1 MEKHMHLWKGVDKL
15 SYTFGDKPNGIIC
28 RLVTVKD
35 HIFVATTCNNLYH
48 GEVSFLEGSPLSLI
62 FKRAQFDVVDIASNS
77 EHLFIVDN
85 NGHVLKIN
93 PEDMSIVDTI
103 ILKDEVK
110 YCSHGYKQESEVLK
124 VKSIAVSD
132 QAALFVTEHGQLWAS
147 GNQSQIDINSIE
159 PKKVKFFEGRTVF
172 TVSCGFNFNVV
183 AVRKTTKSM
192 KDDTDSENELE
203 EEVFVNSCPQCLDT
217 VLLSPTSLTS
227 SDTCPTGLHVQ
238 QFSEDHSTTSISA
251 LSIASKERDT
261 ISSVKVVKR
270 EEAPKISGNEDE
282 YAFNPTDS
290 DKEEKKNVIFINTEA
305 AKQFLTRQLSW
316 VSSYGS
322 VKEDI
327 PLENVE
333 KPSRLI
339 KQNVSNV
346 ANLVYEGVKNVGG
359 KVVTLSRHMSG
370 SSDTNEFKDDSN
382 EHPEEQGEEW
392 LKPSTTSLA
401 LSLRCEEFPWSSSTG
416 SSEHELSQ
424 QGLNERI
431 NTLTRTGS
439 NILSTELW
447 TWGDVQYG
455 QLGTGDIIIRS
466 RPILVAK
473 LSNTGLRKV
482 SCGAFHILALT
493 LDGRVFAWGR
503 NNHKQVTLETIAYQS
518 APQLFTTK
526 LYPNERGKDIAAGT
540 FHSLIMM
547 HHGLY
552 FIGRSSK
559 AGEMFYLDIE
569 TSSEYSSRQ
578 IFSSGEYSCCSVI
591 NEPEINISED
601 LVNDQVFLE
610 ELLIVY
616 QHLIKPFQKKG
627 GAMQESNV
635 YETLCR
641 CYTEL
646 LSFSALNVVSL
657 WDYFNH
663 MGEAYE
669 VTVIANVEE
678 YITVYKYYLNAIC
691 DVISLSGST
700 YIAKIIEVPQII
712 TNLFSNKLRSNETKK
727 VTNEIIITMALQH
740 PLRKLNRYKSMILNL
755 IKCNNIKMGVERL
768 QEALIKWEQ
777 ICEIQEKRQKEA
789 ETTKLF
795 WESSGKLGELLRS
808 PNRRLIRES
817 RTHPISILNSGRFST
832 HWFVLLTDIFIH
844 VTGTSHIVHPL
855 QTLWVEILPDS
866 ETAQNAMSV
875 VAPEDTFILYT
886 PTPSE
891 RNEWLHALQNAIK
904 CSLQRVIGHVPPIV
918 RSSSFSFTKHSVF
931 KDAKYTGRWLNGKPH
946 GSGKLEWSDGRMY
959 TGQFH
964 KGVIHG
970 NGKMEIPSQGVYEG
984 QWKDGHQNGYG
995 TMKYNNGDFYEGY
1008 FKDGLPHGH
1017 GVKKEGHFMA
1027 SVASVYI
1034 GEWAAGVKQGY
1045 GIMDDIMTGEKYLG
1059 SWSNGMKHGCG
1070 LIVTLDGI
1078 YYEGVFMQDVLTGHG
1093 VMVFE
1098 DGTHYEGEFKSA
1110 GIFNGKGTL
1119 TFRSGDRLEGNMN
1132 GVWNEGVKVIATLHM
1147 NKACGN
1153 VQSTSKPLSFG
1164 KLCVSPDQKWKAIFK
1179 QCYQQLGVLE
1189 PDSKTTSSANDKT
1202 LETQRAWQNVAS
1214 ILTKSRQKTSQ
1225 RKNLLTNSFNNKEK
1239 DNEGTDEL
1247 DKIPSYGKEKLT
1259 IDSYSE
1265 VHKYLIKA
1273 FESPHH
1279 PLGCL
1284 LTEAAAVYT
1293 ATYGGVRVHPLLLS
1307 HAVSELHSI
1316 TSRIYE
1322 IVTLLFPE
1330 LPRGGKEYVLEAE
1343 NEEESQVISAAG
1355 ILYPILLPRVHSALF
1370 VLYALH
1376 NKKEDDA
1383 YWERLMKW
1391 NKQPD
1396 ITLMAFLDIDQ
1407 KFWKNASVLNLS
1419 EHGLQYKSEPYFT
1432 DAIETLQQLKTT
1444 FSPLEKLL
1452 VVRNTFEQMTQ
1463 TVQKQLGSAYLWTMD
1478 ELFPVFCFVV
1488 VRASVL
1494 QLGSEIH
1501 FIEDFMEP
1509 YLQNGELGIMF
1520 TTLKACYYQ
1529 ILQEKINVVD

>member
-1 MEKHMHLWKGVDKL
+1 M
-15 SYTFGDKPNGIIC
+15 
-28 RLVTVKD
+28 
-35 HIFVATTCNNLYH
+35 
-48 GEVSFLEGSPLSLI
+48 SFLDPTI
-62 FKRAQFDVVDIASNS
+62 VFKRAQFEVIDIASNS

-93 PEDMSIVDTI
+93 PKDMNVVDTI

-110 YCSHGYKQESEVLK
+110 CCSHGYKEENEVIK

-132 QAALFVTEHGQLWAS
+132 QAALFVTENGQLWAS
-147 GNQSQIDINSIE
+147 GNQSQIDIDSTE
-159 PKKVKFFEGRTVF
+159 PKKVKFFEGRTVSA
-172 TVSCGFNFNVV
+172 VACGSNFNVV
-183 AVRKTTKSM
+183 AVRKTTKAVR
-192 KDDTDSENELE
+192 DDTDSENELE
-203 EEVFVNSCPQCLDT
+203 EEVFVNSCPQCHRAIS
-217 VLLSPTSLTS
+217 LSPTSLTS
-227 SDTCPTGLHVQ
+227 SDTCPMGPHAH
-238 QFSEDHSTTSISA
+238 QFSEDRSTNSISA
-251 LSIASKERDT
+251 LSITSKEPDT
-261 ISSVKVVKR
+261 ISPSEITKTDQTSKLIGNGEQCSNNSVNS
-270 EEAPKISGNEDE
+270 E
-282 YAFNPTDS
+282 
-290 DKEEKKNVIFINTEA
+290 KEEKRNVIFINTEA
-305 AKQFLTRQLSW
+305 ARQFLTRQLSW

-322 VKEDI
+322 IKEEI

-333 KPSRLI
+333 KPTRLI
-339 KQNVSNV
+339 KQNMSNV

-370 SSDTNEFKDDSN
+370 SSDINEFKEDST
-382 EHPEEQGEEW
+382 EDLEYGEECF
-392 LKPSTTSLA
+392 KPATSLP

-431 NTLTRTGS
+431 NALTRIGNS
-439 NILSTELW
+439 ILSTELW
-447 TWGDVQYG
+447 AWGDVQYG
-455 QLGTGDIIIRS
+455 QLGIGDIIKQS
-466 RPILVAK
+466 RPVLVTK
-473 LSNTGLRKV
+473 LSNTGLRKI

-503 NNHKQVTLETIAYQS
+503 NNYKQVTLKPKLHQS
-518 APQLFTTK
+518 YPQLFTTQ
-526 LYPNERGKDIAAGT
+526 LCPNERAKDIAAGSY
-540 FHSLIMM
+540 HSLVMM

-552 FIGRSSK
+552 FIGQSSK
-559 AGEMFYLDIE
+559 AGDMFQIDIE
-569 TSSEYSSRQ
+569 TNSEFSTREL
-578 IFSSGEYSCCSVI
+578 FSSGEYSCCSLI
-591 NEPEINISED
+591 KEPKINISDD
-601 LVNDQVFLE
+601 LISEQIFLQE
-610 ELLIVY
+610 MLVIH
-616 QHLIKPFQKKG
+616 QNLIKPFQKKG

-635 YETLCR
+635 YETVCK
-641 CYTEL
+641 CYVEL
-646 LSFSALNVVSL
+646 LSFNVLNVISL

-663 MGEAYE
+663 IGEAYD
-669 VTVIANVEE
+669 VTIVANVEE
-678 YITVYKYYLNAIC
+678 YITIYKYYLNAIC
-691 DVISLSGST
+691 DVISLSGFT
-700 YIAKIIEVPQII
+700 YMAKIIEVPQKI
-712 TNLFSNKLRSNETKK
+712 TNLFMDKLKSNEVKK
-727 VTNEIIITMALQH
+727 ATSEITITMALQH
-740 PLRKLNRYKSMILNL
+740 PLCIINRYKTMILNL
-755 IKCNNIKMGVERL
+755 IKCNGTRMGVERL
-768 QEALIKWEQ
+768 QQALIKWEQ
-777 ICEIQEKRQKEA
+777 VCNEQEKRQKEA
-789 ETTKLF
+789 EATKQF

-808 PNRRLIRES
+808 PDRRLIRES
-817 RTHPISILNSGRFST
+817 RTYPLSILNSGRFST

-844 VTGTSHIVHPL
+844 VIGTSYTVHPL
-855 QTLWVEILPDS
+855 QILWVELLPDS
-866 ETAQNAMSV
+866 ETVQNAISV
-875 VAPEDTFILYT
+875 VGPEDTFVLYT
-886 PTPSE
+886 PTASE

-904 CSLQRVIGHVPPIV
+904 CNLQKVIGHVPPLV
-918 RSSSFSFTKHSVF
+918 RSGSFTFTKHSLF

-946 GSGKLEWSDGRMY
+946 GAGKLEWPDSRTY
-959 TGQFH
+959 TGQFY

-970 NGKMEIPSQGVYEG
+970 TGKMEIPSQGVYEG
-984 QWKDGHQNGYG
+984 QWKDGQQNGYG

-1034 GEWAAGVKQGY
+1034 GEWAAGVKHGY

-1110 GIFNGKGTL
+1110 GIFYGKGTL

-1132 GVWNEGVKVIATLHM
+1132 GVWNKGVKVIATLHM
-1147 NKACGN
+1147 NKANGN
-1153 VQSTSKPLSFG
+1153 SQTLSKPTSFG
-1164 KLCVSPDQKWKAIFK
+1164 KLCVSPDQKWKAIFR
-1179 QCYQQLGVLE
+1179 QCYQQLGVPE
-1189 PDSKTTSSANDKT
+1189 PDLKTTSTNDKF
-1202 LETQRAWQNVAS
+1202 LETQRIWQNVAS
-1214 ILTKSRQKTSQ
+1214 IINRSREKTLRQ
-1225 RKNLLTNSFNNKEK
+1225 KNLLISTSVGKEN
-1239 DNEGTDEL
+1239 DAESTDEL
-1247 DKIPSYGKEKLT
+1247 DKIPCFGRDKLT
-1259 IDSYSE
+1259 VENYNEI
-1265 VHKYLIKA
+1265 HKYLVKA

-1279 PLGCL
+1279 PLGAL
-1284 LTEAAAVYT
+1284 LIEVAAVYT

-1316 TSRIYE
+1316 TSRIYD
-1322 IVTLLFPE
+1322 IVILLFPA
-1330 LPRGGKEYVLEAE
+1330 LPQGGKEYVLEKE
-1343 NEEESQVISAAG
+1343 NEEEGQVISAAA
-1355 ILYPILLPRVHSALF
+1355 ILHPVLLPRVHSALF

-1407 KFWKNASVLNLS
+1407 KFWKNTNVMSLNEGLS
-1419 EHGLQYKSEPYFT
+1419 YESKSYFN

-1463 TVQKQLGSAYLWTMD
+1463 SVQKQLGSTYLWTMD
-1478 ELFPVFCFVV
+1478 ELFPVFYFVV

-1529 ILQEKINVVD
+1529 ILQEKINVAD

>member
-1 MEKHMHLWKGVDKL
+1 
-15 SYTFGDKPNGIIC
+15 
-28 RLVTVKD
+28 
-35 HIFVATTCNNLYH
+35 
-48 GEVSFLEGSPLSLI
+48 
-62 FKRAQFDVVDIASNS
+62 
-77 EHLFIVDN
+77 
-85 NGHVLKIN
+85 
-93 PEDMSIVDTI
+93 MSVVDTI
-103 ILKDEVK
+103 ILKEEVK
-110 YCSHGYKQESEVLK
+110 CCSHGYKQENEIVK
-124 VKSIAVSD
+124 VKSVAVSD
-132 QAALFVTEHGQLWAS
+132 QTALFVTETGQLWAS
-147 GNQSQIDINSIE
+147 GSQSQIDINSTE
-159 PKKVKFFEGRTVF
+159 PKRVKFFEGRTV
-172 TVSCGFNFNVV
+172 SAIACGSNFNVV
-183 AVRKTTKSM
+183 AVRKLTKPL

-203 EEVFVNSCPQCLDT
+203 EEVFVNSCPQCLNT
-217 VLLSPTSLTS
+217 ILLSPTSVTS
-227 SDTCPTGLHVQ
+227 SDTCPTGLHGQ
-238 QFSEDHSTTSISA
+238 QFSDDHLTNSISA
-251 LSIASKERDT
+251 LSLVSKENDATSLAEGSKKEQITGIIENGELRSNNT
-261 ISSVKVVKR
+261 M
-270 EEAPKISGNEDE
+270 
-282 YAFNPTDS
+282 DS
-290 DKEEKKNVIFINTEA
+290 EKEEKKNVIFINTEA
-305 AKQFLTRQLSW
+305 ARQFLTKQLSW

-327 PLENVE
+327 PLENIE

-370 SSDTNEFKDDSN
+370 SSDINEFKDDSS
-382 EHPEEQGEEW
+382 EHLEKLGEEST
-392 LKPSTTSLA
+392 KPNTTSLA
-401 LSLRCEEFPWSSSTG
+401 LSLRYEEFPWSSSTG

-431 NTLTRTGS
+431 NTLTRTGT

-455 QLGTGDIIIRS
+455 QLGTGDIIKRS

-482 SCGAFHILALT
+482 SCGAFHVLALT

-503 NNHKQVTLETIAYQS
+503 NNHKQVTLESNTYQS
-518 APQLFTTK
+518 APRLFTTK
-526 LYPNERGKDIAAGT
+526 LSQNERAKDVAAGS

-552 FIGRSSK
+552 FIGQSSK
-559 AGEMFYLDIE
+559 AGEMFQLDIE
-569 TSSEYSSRQ
+569 TSNEHSPQQ

-591 NEPEINISED
+591 NEAEVDISED
-601 LVNDQVFLE
+601 LVSDQIFLE
-610 ELLIVY
+610 EILIVY
-616 QHLIKPFQKKG
+616 QNLIKPFQKKG

-641 CYTEL
+641 CYIEL
-646 LSFSALNVVSL
+646 LSFNVLNIISL

-663 MGEAYE
+663 IGEAYE
-669 VTVIANVEE
+669 VTFIANVEE
-678 YITVYKYYLNAIC
+678 YITVYKYYLNAVC
-691 DVISLSGST
+691 DIISLSGFT
-700 YIAKIIEVPQII
+700 YIAKIIEVPQVI
-712 TNLFSNKLRSNETKK
+712 TNLFIDKLKGNEVKK
-727 VTNEIIITMALQH
+727 VNDEIIITMALQY
-740 PLRKLNRYKSMILNL
+740 PLRKLNRYKNMVLNL
-755 IKCNNIKMGVERL
+755 IKCNGARMGVERL
-768 QEALIKWEQ
+768 QDALIKWEQ
-777 ICEIQEKRQKEA
+777 LCDEQEKRQKEA

-808 PNRRLIRES
+808 PDRRLIRES
-817 RTHPISILNSGRFST
+817 RAHPLSILNSGRFST

-844 VTGTSHIVHPL
+844 VTGTFHMVHPL
-855 QTLWVEILPDS
+855 QTLWVEVLPDS
-866 ETAQNAMSV
+866 ETVQNAISV
-875 VAPEDTFILYT
+875 VAPEDAFVLYT

-891 RNEWLHALQNAIK
+891 RNEWLNALQNTIK
-904 CSLQRVIGHVPPIV
+904 CSLQRVIGRLPPVV
-918 RSSSFSFTKHSVF
+918 RSSSYTFTKHSVF
-931 KDAKYTGRWLNGKPH
+931 KDAKYTGRWSHGKPH
-946 GSGKLEWSDGRMY
+946 GSGKLEWSDGRKY
-959 TGQFH
+959 AGQFH
-964 KGVIHG
+964 RGVIHG
-970 NGKMEIPSQGVYEG
+970 TGKMEIPSQGVYEG
-984 QWKDGHQNGYG
+984 QWKDGQQNGYG

-1078 YYEGVFMQDVLTGHG
+1078 YYEGVFMQDVLTGYG

-1110 GIFNGKGTL
+1110 GIFYGKGTL
-1119 TFRSGDRLEGNMN
+1119 TFTSGERLEGNMN
-1132 GVWNEGVKVIATLHM
+1132 GAWNEGVKVIATLHM
-1147 NKACGN
+1147 NKSNGN
-1153 VQSTSKPLSFG
+1153 TQANSKPTSFG
-1164 KLCVSPDQKWKAIFK
+1164 KLCVSADQKWKAIFR
-1179 QCYQQLGVLE
+1179 QCYQKLGVPE
-1189 PDSKTTSSANDKT
+1189 PGSKITGITDKFT
-1202 LETQRAWQNVAS
+1202 ETQRAWQNIAS
-1214 ILTKSRQKTSQ
+1214 IITKSHQKALQ
-1225 RKNLLTNSFNNKEK
+1225 RKKLLTTNTSTNKENS
-1239 DNEGTDEL
+1239 NEIIDDL
-1247 DKIPSYGKEKLT
+1247 DKILCYGKDKLT
-1259 IDSYSE
+1259 IQSYSE
-1265 VHKYLIKA
+1265 IHKYLVKA

-1279 PLGCL
+1279 PLGEL
-1284 LTEAAAVYT
+1284 LTEVATVYT

-1316 TSRIYE
+1316 TSRIHE
-1322 IVTLLFPE
+1322 VVTLLFPI
-1330 LPRGGKEYVLEAE
+1330 LPQGGKEYVLETE
-1343 NEEESQVISAAG
+1343 NEGEGQVISAAA
-1355 ILYPILLPRVHSALF
+1355 ILHPILLPRVHSALF

-1391 NKQPD
+1391 NKQPH

-1407 KFWKNASVLNLS
+1407 KFWNNANVMNLN
-1419 EHGLQYKSEPYFT
+1419 ENGLPYQNEPYFSE
-1432 DAIETLQQLKTT
+1432 AIETLQQLKTT

-1463 TVQKQLGSAYLWTMD
+1463 AVQKHLGTEYLWTMD

-1529 ILQEKINVVD
+1529 ILQEKINVGD

>member
-1 MEKHMHLWKGVDKL
+1 MEKHMHLWRGVDKL

-28 RLVTVKD
+28 RLVAIKD
-35 HIFVATTCNNLYH
+35 HIFVATTTNNLYY
-48 GEVSFLEGSPLSLI
+48 GEVSVLENSPPTLV
-62 FKRAQFDVVDIASNS
+62 FKRAQFEVVDIASNS
-77 EHLFIVDN
+77 DYLFIVDN
-85 NGHVLKIN
+85 NGHVLKVN
-93 PEDMSIVDTI
+93 PQDMSLVDTI
-103 ILKDEVK
+103 VLKEEVK
-110 YCSHGYKQESEVLK
+110 CCRHGYKQENENIK

-132 QAALFVTEHGQLWAS
+132 QAALFVTESGQLWAS

-159 PKKVKFFEGRTVF
+159 PKRVRFFEGRTVSA
-172 TVSCGFNFNVV
+172 VACGSNFNVV
-183 AVRKTTKSM
+183 AVRKTTKGI

-203 EEVFVNSCPQCLDT
+203 EEVFVNSCPQCLNT

-227 SDTCPTGLHVQ
+227 SDTCLTGLHAQ
-238 QFSEDHSTTSISA
+238 QFSEDQSTNSISA
-251 LSIASKERDT
+251 LSITSKEQDA
-261 ISSVKVVKR
+261 ISPIDGVKKEQHSEVI
-270 EEAPKISGNEDE
+270 ENGELCSS
-282 YAFNPTDS
+282 NPVDS
-290 DKEEKKNVIFINTEA
+290 DKEEKRNVIFINTEA
-305 AKQFLTRQLSW
+305 ARQFLTRQLSW

-370 SSDTNEFKDDSN
+370 SSDINEFKDDIG
-382 EHPEEQGEEW
+382 EHFDEQGEEY
-392 LKPSTTSLA
+392 LKPAGTSLA

-431 NTLTRTGS
+431 NTLTRAGS

-455 QLGTGDIIIRS
+455 QLGTGDIIKRS
-466 RPILVAK
+466 RPVLVAK
-473 LSNTGLRKV
+473 LSNTGLRKI
-482 SCGAFHILALT
+482 SCGAFHVLALT

-503 NNHKQVTLETIAYQS
+503 NNHKQVTLEPSAHQS

-526 LYPNERGKDIAAGT
+526 LCLNERAKDMAAGS
-540 FHSLIMM
+540 FHSLVMM

-552 FIGRSSK
+552 FIGQSSK
-559 AGEMFYLDIE
+559 AGEMFQLNIE
-569 TSSEYSSRQ
+569 TNTECSPRQ

-591 NEPEINISED
+591 NEPEINVSED
-601 LVNDQVFLE
+601 LINDQIFLE
-610 ELLIVY
+610 EILIVY
-616 QHLIKPFQKKG
+616 KNLIKPFQKKG

-646 LSFSALNVVSL
+646 LSFSALNVISL

-663 MGEAYE
+663 IGETYE
-669 VTVIANVEE
+669 VTVVANVEE
-678 YITVYKYYLNAIC
+678 YVTVYRYYLNAVC
-691 DVISLSGST
+691 DVISLSGFT
-700 YIAKIIEVPQII
+700 YIAKIIEVPQVI
-712 TNLFSNKLRSNETKK
+712 TNLFIEKLKSNEVKK

-740 PLRKLNRYKSMILNL
+740 PLHKLNRYKNMILNL
-755 IKCNNIKMGVERL
+755 IKCNGTRMGVERL

-777 ICEIQEKRQKEA
+777 ICDEQEKRQKEA
-789 ETTKLF
+789 EATKVF
-795 WESSGKLGELLRS
+795 WENSGKLGELLRS
-808 PNRRLIRES
+808 PDRRLIRES
-817 RTHPISILNSGRFST
+817 RTHPLSILNSGRFST

-844 VTGTSHIVHPL
+844 VTGTSHTVHPL
-855 QTLWVEILPDS
+855 QTLWIEPLPDS
-866 ETAQNAMSV
+866 ETVQNAISV
-875 VAPEDTFILYT
+875 IAPEDTFVLYT

-891 RNEWLHALQNAIK
+891 RNEWLYALQNAIK
-904 CSLQRVIGHVPPIV
+904 CSLQRVIGHIPPIV
-918 RSSSFSFTKHSVF
+918 RSSSFLFTKHSVF
-931 KDAKYTGRWLNGKPH
+931 KDAKYTGRWLSGKPH
-946 GSGKLEWSDGRMY
+946 GSGKLEWPDGRIY
-959 TGQFH
+959 VGQFH
-964 KGVIHG
+964 KGIIHG
-970 NGKMEIPSQGVYEG
+970 TGKMEIPSQGVYEG
-984 QWKDGHQNGYG
+984 QWKDGQQNGYG

-1110 GIFNGKGTL
+1110 GIFYGKGIL

-1132 GVWNEGVKVIATLHM
+1132 GAWNEGVKVIATLHM
-1147 NKACGN
+1147 NKASGN
-1153 VQSTSKPLSFG
+1153 IQTDSKPMSFG
-1164 KLCVSPDQKWKAIFK
+1164 KLCVSPDQKWKAIFR
-1179 QCYQQLGVLE
+1179 QCYQQLGVPE
-1189 PDSKTTSSANDKT
+1189 SNSKVTSNNEKSI
-1202 LETQRAWQNVAS
+1202 ETQRVWQNVAS
-1214 ILTKSRQKTSQ
+1214 IITKSRQKSLQ
-1225 RKNLLTNSFNNKEK
+1225 RKKLLTVASIGTEK
-1239 DNEGTDEL
+1239 NNEGTDEL
-1247 DKIPSYGKEKLT
+1247 DKIPCFGRDKLT
-1259 IDSYSE
+1259 TQSYND
-1265 VHKYLIKA
+1265 VHKYLVKA
-1273 FESPHH
+1273 FESQHH
-1279 PLGCL
+1279 PLGAL
-1284 LTEAAAVYT
+1284 LTEVATVYT

-1322 IVTLLFPE
+1322 IVTLLFPA
-1330 LPRGGKEYVLEAE
+1330 LPRGDKEYILETE
-1343 NEEESQVISAAG
+1343 DSEEGQVISAAA
-1355 ILYPILLPRVHSALF
+1355 ILHPVLLPRVHSALF

-1407 KFWKNASVLNLS
+1407 KFWKNANVINLN
-1419 EHGLQYKSEPYFT
+1419 ENGLPYQSEPYFSE
-1432 DAIETLQQLKTT
+1432 AIETLQQLKTT
-1444 FSPLEKLL
+1444 FSPLEKLQCKNNWVL
-1452 VVRNTFEQMTQ
+1452 HICGQWMN
-1463 TVQKQLGSAYLWTMD
+1463 
-1478 ELFPVFCFVV
+1478 CF
-1488 VRASVL
+1488 RFSVL
-1494 QLGSEIH
+1494 LL
-1501 FIEDFMEP
+1501 
-1509 YLQNGELGIMF
+1509 YVL
-1520 TTLKACYYQ
+1520 ACC
-1529 ILQEKINVVD
+1529 N

>member
-1 MEKHMHLWKGVDKL
+1 MEKHMHLWRGVDKL

-35 HIFVATTCNNLYH
+35 HIFVATTSNSLYY
-48 GEVSFLEGSPLSLI
+48 GEVAFLENSPPTLV
-62 FKRAQFDVVDIASNS
+62 FKRAQFEVVDIASNS
-77 EHLFIVDN
+77 DYLFIVDN
-85 NGHVLKIN
+85 NGHVLKVN
-93 PEDMSIVDTI
+93 PQDMSIVDTI
-103 ILKDEVK
+103 ILKEEVK
-110 YCSHGYKQESEVLK
+110 CCRHGYRQENEIVK
-124 VKSIAVSD
+124 VKSIAVSN
-132 QAALFVTEHGQLWAS
+132 QAALFVTESGQLWAS
-147 GNQSQIDINSIE
+147 GNQSQIDINSTE
-159 PKKVKFFEGRTVF
+159 PKKVRFFEGRTVSA
-172 TVSCGFNFNVV
+172 VACGSNFNVV
-183 AVRKTTKSM
+183 AVRKTAKSM

-203 EEVFVNSCPQCLDT
+203 EEVFVNSCPQCLNAIS
-217 VLLSPTSLTS
+217 LSPTSLTS
-227 SDTCPTGLHVQ
+227 SDTCPIGLHAH
-238 QFSEDHSTTSISA
+238 QFSEDRSTNSISA
-251 LSIASKERDT
+251 LSIASKEHDT
-261 ISSVKVVKR
+261 VSPIDAVKK
-270 EEAPKISGNEDE
+270 DE
-282 YAFNPTDS
+282 HPEIIENGELCSNNPVDS
-290 DKEEKKNVIFINTEA
+290 EKEEKKNVIFINTEA
-305 AKQFLTRQLSW
+305 ARQFLTRQLSW

-333 KPSRLI
+333 KPTRLI

-346 ANLVYEGVKNVGG
+346 ANLMYEGVKNVGG

-370 SSDTNEFKDDSN
+370 SSDVNEFKDDISDHL
-382 EHPEEQGEEW
+382 ERSGEEY
-392 LKPSTTSLA
+392 LKPAGTSLA

-455 QLGTGDIIIRS
+455 QLGTGDIIKRS
-466 RPILVAK
+466 RPVLVAK
-473 LSNTGLRKV
+473 LSNIGLRKI
-482 SCGAFHILALT
+482 SCGAFHVLALT

-503 NNHKQVTLETIAYQS
+503 NNHKQVTLEPSTHQS

-526 LYPNERGKDIAAGT
+526 LSSDERAKDIAAGS

-552 FIGRSSK
+552 FIGQSSK
-559 AGEMFYLDIE
+559 AGEMFQLDIE
-569 TSSEYSSRQ
+569 TNNEYSPRQ
-578 IFSSGEYSCCSVI
+578 IFSSGEYSCCAVI
-591 NEPEINISED
+591 NEPEINVSED
-601 LVNDQVFLE
+601 LVSDQIFLE
-610 ELLIVY
+610 EILIVY
-616 QHLIKPFQKKG
+616 QNLIKPFQKKG

-646 LSFSALNVVSL
+646 LSFSALNVISL

-663 MGEAYE
+663 IGEAYE
-669 VTVIANVEE
+669 VTIVANAEE
-678 YITVYKYYLNAIC
+678 YVNVYRYYINAVC
-691 DVISLSGST
+691 DVISLSGFT
-700 YIAKIIEVPQII
+700 YIAKLIEVPQVIA
-712 TNLFSNKLRSNETKK
+712 NLFMEKLKVSEIKK
-727 VTNEIIITMALQH
+727 VNNEIVITMALQH
-740 PLRKLNRYKSMILNL
+740 PLHKLNRYKNMILNL
-755 IKCNNIKMGVERL
+755 IKCNGTRMGVERL
-768 QEALIKWEQ
+768 QEALMKWEQ
-777 ICEIQEKRQKEA
+777 ICDEQEKRQKEA
-789 ETTKLF
+789 EATKIF
-795 WESSGKLGELLRS
+795 WENSGKLGELLRS
-808 PNRRLIRES
+808 PDRRLIRES
-817 RTHPISILNSGRFST
+817 RTHPLSILNCGRFST

-844 VTGTSHIVHPL
+844 VTGSSHTVHPL
-855 QTLWVEILPDS
+855 QTIWVEPLPDS
-866 ETAQNAMSV
+866 ETVQNAISI
-875 VAPEDTFILYT
+875 VAPEDTFVLYT

-891 RNEWLHALQNAIK
+891 RNEWLYALQNAIK

-918 RSSSFSFTKHSVF
+918 RSSSFLFTKHSVF

-946 GSGKLEWSDGRMY
+946 GSGKLEWSDGRTY
-959 TGQFH
+959 VGQFH
-964 KGVIHG
+964 KGVIQG
-970 NGKMEIPSQGVYEG
+970 TGKMEIPSQGVYEG
-984 QWKDGHQNGYG
+984 QWKDGQQNGYG

-1110 GIFNGKGTL
+1110 GIFYGKGTL

-1132 GVWNEGVKVIATLHM
+1132 GSWNEGIKVIATLHM
-1147 NKACGN
+1147 NKASGN
-1153 VQSTSKPLSFG
+1153 TQTDSKPMSFG
-1164 KLCVSPDQKWKAIFK
+1164 KLCVSPDQKWKAIFR

-1189 PDSKTTSSANDKT
+1189 PGSKLTSNSEKSV
-1202 LETQRAWQNVAS
+1202 ETQRVWQNVAS
-1214 ILTKSRQKTSQ
+1214 IITKSRQKSSQQKKLKTVTSIY
-1225 RKNLLTNSFNNKEK
+1225 REKN
-1239 DNEGTDEL
+1239 NEAVDEL
-1247 DKIPSYGKEKLT
+1247 DKIPCFGRDKLT
-1259 IDSYSE
+1259 VQTYNE
-1265 VHKYLIKA
+1265 VYKYLVKA
-1273 FESPHH
+1273 FESQHH
-1279 PLGCL
+1279 PLGAL
-1284 LTEAAAVYT
+1284 LTEVAAVYT

-1322 IVTLLFPE
+1322 IVILLFPA
-1330 LPRGGKEYVLEAE
+1330 LPRGGKEYVLEIE
-1343 NEEESQVISAAG
+1343 NSEEGQVISAAA

-1383 YWERLMKW
+1383 YLERLMKW

-1407 KFWKNASVLNLS
+1407 KFWKNANVLNLN
-1419 EHGLQYKSEPYFT
+1419 ENGLPYQSEPYFSE
-1432 DAIETLQQLKTT
+1432 AIETLQQLKTT

-1463 TVQKQLGSAYLWTMD
+1463 TVQKQLGLSYLWTMD

-1520 TTLKACYYQ
+1520 TTLKACFYQ
-1529 ILQEKINVVD
+1529 ILQEKINAGD

>member
-1 MEKHMHLWKGVDKL
+1 M
-15 SYTFGDKPNGIIC
+15 
-28 RLVTVKD
+28 
-35 HIFVATTCNNLYH
+35 
-48 GEVSFLEGSPLSLI
+48 
-62 FKRAQFDVVDIASNS
+62 
-77 EHLFIVDN
+77 
-85 NGHVLKIN
+85 
-93 PEDMSIVDTI
+93 
-103 ILKDEVK
+103 
-110 YCSHGYKQESEVLK
+110 
-124 VKSIAVSD
+124 
-132 QAALFVTEHGQLWAS
+132 
-147 GNQSQIDINSIE
+147 
-159 PKKVKFFEGRTVF
+159 KFFEGRTVSA
-172 TVSCGFNFNVV
+172 VACGTNFNVV
-183 AVRKTTKSM
+183 AVRKTAKAV
-192 KDDTDSENELE
+192 KDDTDSETELE
-203 EEVFVNSCPQCLDT
+203 EEVFVNSCPQCLST
-217 VLLSPTSLTS
+217 VLLSPASLTS

-238 QFSEDHSTTSISA
+238 QFSEDRSTNSISA
-251 LSIASKERDT
+251 LSIASKEHDA
-261 ISSVKVVKR
+261 ISPAEIVKMDRVS
-270 EEAPKISGNEDE
+270 EIIGNGEQCSN
-282 YAFNPTDS
+282 NPVDS

-305 AKQFLTRQLSW
+305 ARQFLTRQLSW

-322 VKEDI
+322 IKEDI

-333 KPSRLI
+333 KPTRLI
-339 KQNVSNV
+339 KQNMSNV

-370 SSDTNEFKDDSN
+370 SSDINEFKDDSN
-382 EHPEEQGEEW
+382 EHLEEQGEDY
-392 LKPSTTSLA
+392 LKPIATSLA

-431 NTLTRTGS
+431 NMLTRTGN

-455 QLGTGDIIIRS
+455 QLGTGDMITRS
-466 RPILVAK
+466 RPVLVAD
-473 LSNTGLRKV
+473 LSNTGLRKI
-482 SCGAFHILALT
+482 SCGKFHVLALT

-503 NNHKQVTLETIAYQS
+503 NNHKQVTLEPSMHQS
-518 APQLFTTK
+518 APKLFTTQ
-526 LYPNERGKDIAAGT
+526 LYPNERSKDIAAGS
-540 FHSLIMM
+540 FHSLVMM

-552 FIGRSSK
+552 FIGQSSK
-559 AGEMFYLDIE
+559 AGEMFQFDTE
-569 TSSEYSSRQ
+569 TSIECSTRQ
-578 IFSSGEYSCCSVI
+578 IFSSGEYSCCSMI
-591 NEPEINISED
+591 NETEIDISED
-601 LVNDQVFLE
+601 LINNQIFLE
-610 ELLIVY
+610 EILVVY
-616 QHLIKPFQKKG
+616 QNLIKPFQKKG
-627 GAMQESNV
+627 GAMHESNV

-641 CYTEL
+641 CYIEL
-646 LSFSALNVVSL
+646 LSFNVLNIITL
-657 WDYFNH
+657 WDYYNH
-663 MGEAYE
+663 IGEAYE
-669 VTVIANVEE
+669 VTIVANVEE

-691 DVISLSGST
+691 DVISLSGFT
-700 YIAKIIEVPQII
+700 YIAKIIEVPQKV
-712 TNLFSNKLRSNETKK
+712 TNLFRNKLKSNEIKK
-727 VTNEIIITMALQH
+727 VTNEVIITMALQH
-740 PLRKLNRYKSMILNL
+740 PLHKINRYQNMILNL
-755 IKCNNIKMGVERL
+755 IKCNGTRMGVERL
-768 QEALIKWEQ
+768 QEALIKWEHV
-777 ICEIQEKRQKEA
+777 CDEREKRQKEA
-789 ETTKLF
+789 EATKSF

-808 PNRRLIRES
+808 PDRRLIRES
-817 RTHPISILNSGRFST
+817 RANPISILNSGRFST
-832 HWFVLLTDIFIH
+832 HWFVLLTDTFIH
-844 VTGTSHIVHPL
+844 VTGTSYTVHPL

-866 ETAQNAMSV
+866 ETVQNAISV
-875 VAPEDTFILYT
+875 VAPEDSFVLYT
-886 PTPSE
+886 PTPCE

-904 CSLQRVIGHVPPIV
+904 CSLQKVIGHVPPIV
-918 RSSSFSFTKHSVF
+918 RSSSFTFTKHSVF
-931 KDAKYTGRWLNGKPH
+931 KDAKYDGRWLHGKPH
-946 GSGKLEWSDGRMY
+946 GSGKMEWFDGRTY

-970 NGKMEIPSQGVYEG
+970 TGKMEIPSQGVYDG
-984 QWKDGHQNGYG
+984 QWKDGQQNGYG

-1110 GIFNGKGTL
+1110 GIFYGKGTL

-1147 NKACGN
+1147 NKASGN
-1153 VQSTSKPLSFG
+1153 VQTNSKPTSFG
-1164 KLCVSPDQKWKAIFK
+1164 KLCVSPDQKWKAIFR
-1179 QCYQQLGVLE
+1179 QCYQQLGVQE
-1189 PDSKTTSSANDKT
+1189 PGSKVSSTNDKS
-1202 LETQRAWQNVAS
+1202 LETQRVWQNVAS
-1214 ILTKSRQKTSQ
+1214 IITKSRQKATQ
-1225 RKNLLTNSFNNKEK
+1225 QKNLLATISISKERNNEA
-1239 DNEGTDEL
+1239 TDEL
-1247 DKIPSYGKEKLT
+1247 DTIPCFGKDKLT
-1259 IDSYSE
+1259 VQTYNDVY
-1265 VHKYLIKA
+1265 KYLITA
-1273 FESPHH
+1273 FENPHH
-1279 PLGCL
+1279 PLGAL
-1284 LTEAAAVYT
+1284 LTEVAAVYT

-1322 IVTLLFPE
+1322 IVLLLFPA
-1330 LPRGGKEYVLEAE
+1330 LPPGGKEFVLETENAE
-1343 NEEESQVISAAG
+1343 EGQVISAAA
-1355 ILYPILLPRVHSALF
+1355 ILHPILLPRVHSALF

-1383 YWERLMKW
+1383 YWKRLMKW

-1407 KFWKNASVLNLS
+1407 KFWKNATVMNLS
-1419 EHGLQYKSEPYFT
+1419 ENGLSYQSESYFS

-1463 TVQKQLGSAYLWTMD
+1463 AVQKQLGSTYLWTMD
-1478 ELFPVFCFVV
+1478 ELFPVFYFVV

-1509 YLQNGELGIMF
+1509 YLRNGELGIMF

-1529 ILQEKINVVD
+1529 ILQEKINVGD

>member
-1 MEKHMHLWKGVDKL
+1 MEKHMHLWRGVDKL
-15 SYTFGDKPNGIIC
+15 SYAFGDKPNGIIC
-28 RLVTVKD
+28 RLVTIKD
-35 HIFVATTCNNLYH
+35 HIFIATTTNNLYY
-48 GEVSFLEGSPLSLI
+48 GEVSFLENSSPSLV
-62 FKRAQFDVVDIASNS
+62 FKRAQFDVIDIASNS
-77 EHLFIVDN
+77 DYLFIVDN
-85 NGHVLKIN
+85 NGYVLKVN
-93 PEDMSIVDTI
+93 PQDMTIIDTI
-103 ILKDEVK
+103 ILKEEVK
-110 YCSHGYKQESEVLK
+110 CCSHGYKQENEIVK
-124 VKSIAVSD
+124 VKSIAVND
-132 QAALFVTEHGQLWAS
+132 QAALFVTENGQLWAN

-159 PKKVKFFEGRTVF
+159 PKKVKFFEGRTV
-172 TVSCGFNFNVV
+172 SAIACGSNFNVV
-183 AVRKTTKSM
+183 AVRKTTTALKN
-192 KDDTDSENELE
+192 DTDSENELE
-203 EEVFVNSCPQCLDT
+203 EEVFVNSCPQCLNT

-227 SDTCPTGLHVQ
+227 SDTCPMGLHMQ
-238 QFSEDHSTTSISA
+238 QFSEDHSTNSISA
-251 LSIASKERDT
+251 LSVASKEQET
-261 ISSVKVVKR
+261 SFAENNKK
-270 EEAPKISGNEDE
+270 EKISEIIENGELCSN
-282 YAFNPTDS
+282 NPIDS

-305 AKQFLTRQLSW
+305 ARQFLTRQLSW

-327 PLENVE
+327 PLENIE
-333 KPSRLI
+333 KPTRLI

-370 SSDTNEFKDDSN
+370 NSDINEFKDDSS
-382 EHPEEQGEEW
+382 EHLEVGEEY
-392 LKPSTTSLA
+392 LKPTTTSLA

-431 NTLTRTGS
+431 NILTRTGN

-447 TWGDVQYG
+447 TWGDIEYG
-455 QLGTGDIIIRS
+455 QLGTGDIVKRS

-473 LSNTGLRKV
+473 LSNTGLRKI
-482 SCGAFHILALT
+482 SCGAFHVLALT

-503 NNHKQVTLETIAYQS
+503 NNYKQVTLEPYSYQS
-518 APQLFTTK
+518 APRLFTTK
-526 LYPNERGKDIAAGT
+526 LFPNERAKDVTAGS
-540 FHSLIMM
+540 FHSLVMM

-552 FIGRSSK
+552 FIGHSSK
-559 AGEMFYLDIE
+559 TGEMFHLDIE
-569 TSSEYSSRQ
+569 TNIKYSPQQ
-578 IFSSGEYSCCSVI
+578 IFSSGNYSCCSVI

-601 LVNDQVFLE
+601 LISDQIFLE
-610 ELLIVY
+610 EILVVY
-616 QHLIKPFQKKG
+616 QNLIKPFQKKG

-646 LSFSALNVVSL
+646 LSFSALNVISL

-663 MGEAYE
+663 IGEAYD

-678 YITVYKYYLNAIC
+678 YITVYKYYLNAVC
-691 DVISLSGST
+691 DVISLSGFT

-712 TNLFSNKLRSNETKK
+712 TNLFIDKLKTNETKK
-727 VTNEIIITMALQH
+727 ITDEIIITMALQH
-740 PLRKLNRYKSMILNL
+740 PLYKLNRYKNMILNL
-755 IKCNNIKMGVERL
+755 MKCNGTRMGIERM

-777 ICEIQEKRQKEA
+777 ICDDQEKQQKEA

-795 WESSGKLGELLRS
+795 WENSGKLGELLRS
-808 PNRRLIRES
+808 PDRRLIRES
-817 RTHPISILNSGRFST
+817 RTHPLSILNSGRFST

-844 VTGTSHIVHPL
+844 VTGTSHMVHPL
-855 QTLWVEILPDS
+855 KTLWIEPLPDS
-866 ETAQNAMSV
+866 ETVQNAISV
-875 VAPEDTFILYT
+875 IAPEDTFVLYT
-886 PTPSE
+886 PTPFD
-891 RNEWLHALQNAIK
+891 RNEWLYALQNAIK
-904 CSLQRVIGHVPPIV
+904 CSLQRVIGHIPPVV

-946 GSGKLEWSDGRMY
+946 GSGKLEWSDGRKY
-959 TGQFH
+959 AGQFH
-964 KGVIHG
+964 KGIIHG
-970 NGKMEIPSQGVYEG
+970 SGKMEIPSQGIYEG
-984 QWKDGHQNGYG
+984 QWKDGQQNGYG

-1078 YYEGVFMQDVLTGHG
+1078 YYEGFFMQDVLTGHG

-1110 GIFNGKGTL
+1110 GIFYGKGTL
-1119 TFRSGDRLEGNMN
+1119 TFTSGERLEGNMN
-1132 GVWNEGVKVIATLHM
+1132 GAWNEGVKVIATLHM
-1147 NKACGN
+1147 NKANGN
-1153 VQSTSKPLSFG
+1153 IQSYSKPISFG
-1164 KLCVSPDQKWKAIFK
+1164 KLCVSPDQKWKAIFR
-1179 QCYQQLGVLE
+1179 QCYQQLGVPE
-1189 PDSKTTSSANDKT
+1189 PGSKTMNVIDKSA
-1202 LETQRAWQNVAS
+1202 ETQRVWQNIAS
-1214 ILTKSRQKTSQ
+1214 IITKSHQKALQ
-1225 RKNLLTNSFNNKEK
+1225 RKKHLTITSNKEK
-1239 DNEGTDEL
+1239 NNEIIDEL
-1247 DKIPSYGKEKLT
+1247 DKIPCFGRDKLT
-1259 IDSYSE
+1259 IQSYSE
-1265 VHKYLIKA
+1265 IHKYLIKA
-1273 FESPHH
+1273 FDSSYH
-1279 PLGCL
+1279 PLGAL
-1284 LTEAAAVYT
+1284 LTEVAAVYT

-1307 HAVSELHSI
+1307 HAVSELRSI

-1322 IVTLLFPE
+1322 IVILLFPA
-1330 LPRGGKEYVLEAE
+1330 LPRGGKEYVLETE
-1343 NEEESQVISAAG
+1343 KNDEESQVISAAA
-1355 ILYPILLPRVHSALF
+1355 ILHPILLPRVHSALF

-1407 KFWKNASVLNLS
+1407 KFWKNSNVMNLN
-1419 EHGLQYKSEPYFT
+1419 ENGLPYQNEPYFSE
-1432 DAIETLQQLKTT
+1432 AIETLQQLKTT

-1463 TVQKQLGSAYLWTMD
+1463 AVQKQLGTTYLWTMD

-1529 ILQEKINVVD
+1529 ILQEKINVGD

>member
-1 MEKHMHLWKGVDKL
+1 MEKHMHLWRGVDKL

-28 RLVTVKD
+28 RLITIKD
-35 HIFVATTCNNLYH
+35 HIFVATTSNNLYH
-48 GEVSFLEGSPLSLI
+48 GEVSFLEDSPPSLV

-93 PEDMSIVDTI
+93 PQDMSVVDTI
-103 ILKDEVK
+103 ILKEEVK
-110 YCSHGYKQESEVLK
+110 CCSHGCKQESEVLK
-124 VKSIAVSD
+124 VKSIAVND
-132 QAALFVTEHGQLWAS
+132 QAAMFVTENGQLWAS
-147 GNQSQIDINSIE
+147 GNQSQIDINSKE

-172 TVSCGFNFNVV
+172 TVSCGSNFNVV
-183 AVRKTTKSM
+183 AVRKTSKAI
-192 KDDTDSENELE
+192 KDDTDSENELD
-203 EEVFVNSCPQCLDT
+203 EEVFVNSCPQCLNT

-227 SDTCPTGLHVQ
+227 SDTCPTGLHAQ
-238 QFSEDHSTTSISA
+238 QFSEDRSTTSISA
-251 LSIASKERDT
+251 LSITSKEHDT
-261 ISSVKVVKR
+261 VSPAEVVKK
-270 EEAPKISGNEDE
+270 EQTSKISRNGEESTNNS
-282 YAFNPTDS
+282 ADS

-327 PLENVE
+327 SLENVE
-333 KPSRLI
+333 KPTRLI

-370 SSDTNEFKDDSN
+370 SSDINEFKDDSN
-382 EHPEEQGEEW
+382 EHLETHGEE
-392 LKPSTTSLA
+392 LSKPTATSLA

-431 NTLTRTGS
+431 NTLTRAGS

-447 TWGDVQYG
+447 AWGDIQYG
-455 QLGTGDIIIRS
+455 QLGVGDTMIHS
-466 RPILVAK
+466 RPVLVGQ
-473 LSNTGLRKV
+473 LSNIGLRKV

-493 LDGRVFAWGR
+493 LDGKVFAWGR
-503 NNHKQVTLETIAYQS
+503 NNHKQVTLESNEFHS

-526 LYPNERGKDIAAGT
+526 LSPNERAKDMAAGT

-552 FIGRSSK
+552 FIGQSSK
-559 AGEMFYLDIE
+559 AGEMFHLDIE
-569 TSSEYSSRQ
+569 TSNECSSRQ
-578 IFSSGEYSCCSVI
+578 IFSSGKYSCCSLI

-601 LVNDQVFLE
+601 LINDQIFLE
-610 ELLIVY
+610 EILMVY
-616 QHLIKPFQKKG
+616 KHLIKPFQKKG

-646 LSFSALNVVSL
+646 LSFSALNVISL

-663 MGEAYE
+663 IGEAYE
-669 VTVIANVEE
+669 VTVVANVEE

-691 DVISLSGST
+691 DVTSLSGFT

-712 TNLFSNKLRSNETKK
+712 TNLFSNKLKSNGVKK
-727 VTNEIIITMALQH
+727 VTNEVIITMALQH
-740 PLRKLNRYKSMILNL
+740 PLRKLNRYKNMILNL
-755 IKCNNIKMGVERL
+755 IKCNGTRMGVERL

-777 ICEIQEKRQKEA
+777 ICDLQEKRQKEA

-817 RTHPISILNSGRFST
+817 RTHPISILNSGRFTT

-844 VTGTSHIVHPL
+844 VIGTFHMVHPL
-855 QTLWVEILPDS
+855 QTLWVEVLPDS
-866 ETAQNAMSV
+866 ETVENAMSIIV
-875 VAPEDTFILYT
+875 PEDTFVLYT
-886 PTPSE
+886 PTASE
-891 RNEWLHALQNAIK
+891 RNEWLQALQNAIK
-904 CSLQRVIGHVPPIV
+904 CSLQRVIEHVPPIV

-946 GSGKLEWSDGRMY
+946 GSGKLEWSDGRIY

-970 NGKMEIPSQGVYEG
+970 TGKMEIPSQGVYEG
-984 QWKDGHQNGYG
+984 QWKDGQQNGYG

-1034 GEWAAGVKQGY
+1034 GEWVSGVKQGY

-1110 GIFNGKGTL
+1110 GIFYGKGTL

-1147 NKACGN
+1147 NKAGGN
-1153 VQSTSKPLSFG
+1153 VQSNSKPLSFG
-1164 KLCVSPDQKWKAIFK
+1164 KLCVSPDQKWKAIFR
-1179 QCYQQLGVLE
+1179 QCYQQLGAVE
-1189 PDSKTTSSANDKT
+1189 PGSKTTSTNDKS
-1202 LETQRAWQNVAS
+1202 LETQRVWQNVAS
-1214 ILTKSRQKTSQ
+1214 IITKSRRRTLQQ
-1225 RKNLLTNSFNNKEK
+1225 NNLLTNTSIIKEK
-1239 DNEGTDEL
+1239 DNEVIDEL
-1247 DKIPSYGKEKLT
+1247 DKIPCYGKEKLG
-1259 IDSYSE
+1259 IHNYNE
-1265 VHKYLIKA
+1265 IHKYLIRA
-1273 FESPHH
+1273 FESQYH

-1284 LTEAAAVYT
+1284 LTEVAAVYT

-1322 IVTLLFPE
+1322 IVTLLFPA
-1330 LPRGGKEYVLEAE
+1330 LPRGEEEYVLEAE
-1343 NEEESQVISAAG
+1343 NEEESQVISAVG

-1391 NKQPD
+1391 NKQSD
-1396 ITLMAFLDIDQ
+1396 ITLMTFLDIDQ
-1407 KFWKNASVLNLS
+1407 KFWKNANVMNLS
-1419 EHGLQYKSEPYFT
+1419 ENGLQYQNEPYFN

-1463 TVQKQLGSAYLWTMD
+1463 AVQKQLGSTYLWTMD
-1478 ELFPVFCFVV
+1478 ELIPVFCFVV

-1501 FIEDFMEP
+1501 FIEDFMEG

-1520 TTLKACYYQ
+1520 ATLKACYYQ
-1529 ILQEKINVVD
+1529 ILQEKINVGD

>member
-1 MEKHMHLWKGVDKL
+1 MEKHMHLWRGVDKL
-15 SYTFGDKPNGIIC
+15 SYIFGDQPNGTIC
-28 RLVTVKD
+28 RLVTIKD
-35 HIFVATTCNNLYH
+35 HIFVATTTNSLYY
-48 GEVSFLEGSPLSLI
+48 GEVSFLEDSPPSLV
-62 FKRAQFDVVDIASNS
+62 FKRAQFDVIDIASNS
-77 EHLFIVDN
+77 DYLFIVDN
-85 NGHVLKIN
+85 NGHVLKVN
-93 PEDMSIVDTI
+93 PQDMSVTDTI
-103 ILKDEVK
+103 ILKEEVK
-110 YCSHGYKQESEVLK
+110 CCSHGYKQENEIVK

-132 QAALFVTEHGQLWAS
+132 QAALFVTENGQLWAS
-147 GNQSQIDINSIE
+147 GNQSQIDINSTE
-159 PKKVKFFEGRTVF
+159 PKKVKFFEGRTVSA
-172 TVSCGFNFNVV
+172 VACGSNFNVV
-183 AVRKTTKSM
+183 AVRKTPKTL

-203 EEVFVNSCPQCLDT
+203 EEVFVNSCPQCLNT

-238 QFSEDHSTTSISA
+238 QSSEDHSTNSISA
-251 LSIASKERDT
+251 LSVASKEQE
-261 ISSVKVVKR
+261 ISFAENIKKEQISEVV
-270 EEAPKISGNEDE
+270 ENGELCAN
-282 YAFNPTDS
+282 NPIDS
-290 DKEEKKNVIFINTEA
+290 EKEEKRNVIFINTEA
-305 AKQFLTRQLSW
+305 ARQFLTRQLSW

-327 PLENVE
+327 PLDNIE
-333 KPSRLI
+333 KPTRLI

-370 SSDTNEFKDDSN
+370 SSDINEFKDDSS
-382 EHPEEQGEEW
+382 EHLELGEEYP
-392 LKPSTTSLA
+392 KPAATSLA

-431 NTLTRTGS
+431 STLTRTGNS
-439 NILSTELW
+439 ILSTELW
-447 TWGDVQYG
+447 TWGDIQYG
-455 QLGTGDIIIRS
+455 QLGTGDIVKRS

-473 LSNTGLRKV
+473 LSNTGLRKI

-503 NNHKQVTLETIAYQS
+503 NNHKQVTLETNVYQS
-518 APQLFTTK
+518 APRLFTTK
-526 LYPNERGKDIAAGT
+526 LFPNERAKDMAAGS
-540 FHSLIMM
+540 FHSLVMM

-552 FIGRSSK
+552 FIGQSSK
-559 AGEMFYLDIE
+559 TGEMFQLDIE
-569 TSSEYSSRQ
+569 TSNKCSPQQ
-578 IFSSGEYSCCSVI
+578 IFSSGNYSCCSVI
-591 NEPEINISED
+591 NEPKINISED
-601 LVNDQVFLE
+601 LISEQIFLE
-610 ELLIVY
+610 EILIVY
-616 QHLIKPFQKKG
+616 QNLIRPFQKRG

-646 LSFSALNVVSL
+646 LSFSVLNVISL

-663 MGEAYE
+663 IGEAYE
-669 VTVIANVEE
+669 VTIVANVEE
-678 YITVYKYYLNAIC
+678 YITVYKYYLNAVC
-691 DVISLSGST
+691 DIISLSGFT
-700 YIAKIIEVPQII
+700 YIAKIIEIPQVI
-712 TNLFSNKLRSNETKK
+712 TNLFMDKLKTNETKK
-727 VTNEIIITMALQH
+727 VADEITITMALQH
-740 PLRKLNRYKSMILNL
+740 PLHKLNRYKNMVLNL
-755 IKCNNIKMGVERL
+755 MKCNGARMGVERL

-777 ICEIQEKRQKEA
+777 ICDDQEKQQKEA
-789 ETTKLF
+789 EATKLF
-795 WESSGKLGELLRS
+795 WESSGKLGELLRF
-808 PNRRLIRES
+808 PDRRLIRES
-817 RTHPISILNSGRFST
+817 RAHPLSILNSGRFST

-844 VTGTSHIVHPL
+844 VTGTSHVVHPL
-855 QTLWVEILPDS
+855 KTLWVEPLPDS
-866 ETAQNAMSV
+866 EIVQNAISV
-875 VAPEDTFILYT
+875 VAPEDTFVLYT

-891 RNEWLHALQNAIK
+891 RNEWLYALQNGIK

-931 KDAKYTGRWLNGKPH
+931 KDAKYTGRWLSGKPH
-946 GSGKLEWSDGRMY
+946 GSGKLEWPDGRKY
-959 TGQFH
+959 AGQFH
-964 KGVIHG
+964 KGIIHG
-970 NGKMEIPSQGVYEG
+970 TGKMEIPSQGVYEG
-984 QWKDGHQNGYG
+984 QWKDGQQNGYG

-1110 GIFNGKGTL
+1110 GIFYGKGTL
-1119 TFRSGDRLEGNMN
+1119 TFTSGDRLEGNMN
-1132 GVWNEGVKVIATLHM
+1132 GAWNEGVKVIATLHM
-1147 NKACGN
+1147 NKASGN
-1153 VQSTSKPLSFG
+1153 IQTNSKPTSFG
-1164 KLCVSPDQKWKAIFK
+1164 KLCVSPDQKWKAIFR
-1179 QCYQQLGVLE
+1179 QCYQQLGVPE
-1189 PDSKTTSSANDKT
+1189 PGSKAIGITDKSA
-1202 LETQRAWQNVAS
+1202 ETQRVWQNIAS
-1214 ILTKSRQKTSQ
+1214 IITKSHQKALQ
-1225 RKNLLTNSFNNKEK
+1225 RKKLLTITSTGKEK
-1239 DNEGTDEL
+1239 NNEVIDEL
-1247 DKIPSYGKEKLT
+1247 DKIPCFGRDKLT
-1259 IDSYSE
+1259 IQSYRE
-1265 VHKYLIKA
+1265 IHKYLIKA
-1273 FESPHH
+1273 FDSSLH
-1279 PLGCL
+1279 PLGAL
-1284 LTEAAAVYT
+1284 LTEVAAVYT

-1307 HAVSELHSI
+1307 HAVSELRSI

-1322 IVTLLFPE
+1322 IATLLFPA
-1330 LPRGGKEYVLEAE
+1330 LPRGGKEYVLETE
-1343 NEEESQVISAAG
+1343 NEEEDQVISAAA
-1355 ILYPILLPRVHSALF
+1355 ILHPILLPRVHSALF

-1407 KFWKNASVLNLS
+1407 KFWKNTNVMNLN
-1419 EHGLQYKSEPYFT
+1419 ENGLPYQSEPYFSE
-1432 DAIETLQQLKTT
+1432 AIETLQQLKTT

-1463 TVQKQLGSAYLWTMD
+1463 AVQKQLGTTYLWTMD

-1529 ILQEKINVVD
+1529 ILQEKINVGD